1 MGEHGSFRDEV
12 LEISE
17 DLRHEVQYVRTFC
30 EDPELRRAIGRL
42 IDGALDQALA
52 QAASSDE
59 EEIDGYFQAGL
70 VLLTY
75 GFYLGRE
82 HSRRGYPAP
91 VEAVPADSGLVPDT
105 PEGID
110 GV

>member
-1 MGEHGSFRDEV
+1 MGEHDSFRDEV

-17 DLRHEVQYVRTFC
+17 DLRHEIQYVRTFC
-30 EDPELRRAIGRL
+30 EDPELRRAVGGL

-52 QAASSDE
+52 QAAAGDQE
-59 EEIDGYFQAGL
+59 ELDGYFQAGL

-82 HSRRGYPAP
+82 HARRGYKAP
-91 VEAVPADSGLVPDT
+91 VEAVPADTGLVPDT
-105 PEGID
+105 LEGLE
-110 GV
+110 GF